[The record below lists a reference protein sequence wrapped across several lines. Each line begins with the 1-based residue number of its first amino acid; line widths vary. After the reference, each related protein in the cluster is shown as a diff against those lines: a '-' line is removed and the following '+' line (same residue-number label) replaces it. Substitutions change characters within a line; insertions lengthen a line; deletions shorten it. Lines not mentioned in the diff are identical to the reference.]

1 MAEPKPQA
9 RHIPF
14 TSSRIQGMKWDGRR
28 SDIRYDSHPKAPGS
42 GFGIRIYPTGRKS
55 YVLQY
60 RAKERVG
67 GSGVLL
73 KTVRSKVHLK
83 VLGNVE
89 TMSLSTARE
98 IGLKLIQEVEIGI
111 DPSEDRSLE
120 GITLSE
126 FLPIYLDAKRQ
137 EGITEKSLYD
147 LQRRVENYLLPVFGD
162 RPLTAIKRSQY
173 HQVYLAIGSG
183 EKSISGRPAPVE
195 ANRLHAH
202 LSNIFKVAEIKAAIP
217 EGHSYPTRL
226 IKKKRERPRKRFLSD
241 PQLGRMYQALRDEPQ
256 GPALYAI
263 QLLCHQGT
271 RKEEMLK
278 LKWSDVHLDR
288 VPGRECEPPHLFVG
302 MTKNGDKLFCVVS
315 PQAITIFEHLKA
327 QRTSEAV
334 FPSPVLK
341 GQSIKDIRYA
351 WERIRKK
358 ADLGA
363 FNLHDLRHCVGTW
376 LGRLEKTELV
386 ISRTLNHRVK
396 SVTEQYS
403 LIPNEQK
410 EEAIK
415 DLADWLQEQ
424 IGPPVLMDL
433 SEGTSGASE
442 AAA

>member
-173 HQVYLAIGSG
+173 HHVYLGISSG
-183 EKSISGRPAPVE
+183 EKSISGSPAPVE
-195 ANRLHAH
+195 ANRLHAN
-202 LSNIFKVAEIKAAIP
+202 LGNIFKVAEIKGAIP
-217 EGHSYPTRL
+217 EGYSYPTRL
-226 IKKKRERPRKRFLSD
+226 IKKKPERPRKRFLSD
-241 PQLGRMYQALRDEPQ
+241 PELKRLYRVLKDEPQ
-256 GPALYAI
+256 GIALYAI
-263 QLLCHQGT
+263 QILCHQGM
-271 RKEEMLK
+271 RKRELLELQ
-278 LKWSDVHLDR
+278 WTDVHLDR
-288 VPGRECEPPHLFVG
+288 VPGRECEPPHIFVG
-302 MTKNGDKLFCVVS
+302 TTKNGDKMFSVLS
-315 PQAITIFEHLKA
+315 PQAIQIFRQLA
-327 QRTSEAV
+327 SQRTSDEAV
-334 FPSPVLK
+334 FPSPAIK
-341 GQSIKDIRYA
+341 GESVKDIRPQ
-351 WERIRKK
+351 WRRIR
-358 ADLGA
+358 AEAGLGD

-376 LGRLEKTELV
+376 LGRLDKTELV

-415 DLADWLQEQ
+415 DLADWLQTQ
-424 IGPPVLMDL
+424 VGPPILI
-433 SEGTSGASE
+433 SR
-442 AAA
+442 

>member
-83 VLGNVE
+83 VLGNVK

-147 LQRRVENYLLPVFGD
+147 LRRRVQNYLLPVFGD

-173 HQVYLAIGSG
+173 HQVYLGISSG
-183 EKSISGRPAPVE
+183 EQSISGKPAHVE

-202 LSNIFKVAEIKAAIP
+202 LGNIFKVAEIRGAIP

-226 IKKKRERPRKRFLSD
+226 IQKKREKPRKRYLD
-241 PQLGRMYQALRDEPQ
+241 DRALKRLYRVLKDERQ
-256 GPALYAI
+256 GIALFAI
-263 QLLCHQGT
+263 QILCHQGM
-271 RKEEMLK
+271 RKRELLELQ
-278 LKWSDVHLDR
+278 WTDVHLDR
-288 VPGRECEPPHLFVG
+288 IPGRECEPPHLFVG
-302 MTKNGDKLFCVVS
+302 MTKNGDNLFSVLS
-315 PQAITIFEHLKA
+315 PQAIQIFQHLKDHA
-327 QRTSEAV
+327 SDEAV
-334 FPSPVLK
+334 FPSPVIK
-341 GQSIKDIRYA
+341 GESIKDIRYD

-358 ADLGA
+358 AGLGA
-363 FNLHDLRHCVGTW
+363 FTLHDLRHCVGTW
-376 LGRLEKTELV
+376 LGRLDKTELV
-386 ISRTLNHRVK
+386 IARTLNHRVHT
-396 SVTEQYS
+396 VTEKYS

-410 EEAIK
+410 EEAIT
-415 DLADWLQEQ
+415 DLADWLQAQ
-424 IGPPVLMDL
+424 VGPPILIGM
-433 SEGTSGASE
+433 
-442 AAA
+442 

>member
-73 KTVRSKVHLK
+73 KTVRGKVHLK

-202 LSNIFKVAEIKAAIP
+202 LSNIFKVAEIKGAIP

-226 IKKKRERPRKRFLSD
+226 IQKKREKPRKRYLD
-241 PQLGRMYQALRDEPQ
+241 DRALKRLYRVLKDEPQ
-256 GPALYAI
+256 GIALYAI
-263 QLLCHQGT
+263 QILCHQGM
-271 RKEEMLK
+271 RKRELLELS
-278 LKWSDVHLDR
+278 WGDVHLDR
-288 VPGRECEPPHLFVG
+288 VAGRECEPPHLFCG
-302 MTKNGDKLFCVVS
+302 MTKNGDKLFSVLS
-315 PQAITIFEHLKA
+315 PQAIQIFQHLKDHA
-327 QRTSEAV
+327 SDEAV
-334 FPSPVLK
+334 FPSPVIT
-341 GQSIKDIRYA
+341 GESIKDIRYD

-358 ADLGA
+358 AGLGA
-363 FNLHDLRHCVGTW
+363 FTLHDLRHCVGTW
-376 LGRLEKTELV
+376 LGRLDKTELV
-386 ISRTLNHRVK
+386 IARTLNHRVHT
-396 SVTEQYS
+396 VTEKYS

-410 EEAIK
+410 EEAIT
-415 DLADWLQEQ
+415 DLADWLQTQ
-424 IGPPVLMDL
+424 VGPPILIGM
-433 SEGTSGASE
+433 
-442 AAA
+442 

>member
-1 MAEPKPQA
+1 MPEPKPQA

-14 TSSRIQGMKWDGRR
+14 TSSRIQSMKWDGRR

-126 FLPIYLDAKRQ
+126 FLPIYLEVKRQ
-137 EGITEKSLYD
+137 EGWTKKYLYD
-147 LQRRVENYLLPVFGD
+147 LQRRVVNYLLPLFGD

-173 HQVYLAIGSG
+173 HQVYLGISSG

-195 ANRLHAH
+195 ANRLHAN
-202 LSNIFKVAEIKAAIP
+202 LGNIFKVAEIKGAIP
-217 EGHSYPTRL
+217 EGYSYPTRL
-226 IKKKRERPRKRFLSD
+226 VKKKRENPRKRYLSD
-241 PQLGRMYQALRDEPQ
+241 PELKRLYRALEDEPQ
-256 GPALYAI
+256 SHALSI
-263 QLLCHQGT
+263 VQILCHQGM
-271 RKEEMLK
+271 RKRELLELS
-278 LKWSDVHLDR
+278 WPDVHLDR
-288 VPGRECEPPHLFVG
+288 VSGRECEPPHIFVG
-302 MTKNGDKLFCVVS
+302 TTKNGDKMFSVLS
-315 PQAITIFEHLKA
+315 PQTIQIFQHLA
-327 QRTSEAV
+327 SQRTSDEVV
-334 FPSPVLK
+334 FPSPVIK
-341 GQSIKDIRYA
+341 GESVKDIRPQ
-351 WERIRKK
+351 WKRIRAE
-358 ADLGA
+358 ADLGD
-363 FNLHDLRHCVGTW
+363 FTLHDLRHCVGTW

-403 LIPNEQK
+403 LIPNETK

-415 DLADWLQEQ
+415 ELADWLQAQ
-424 IGPPVLMDL
+424 VGPPILIGM
-433 SEGTSGASE
+433 
-442 AAA
+442 

>member
-1 MAEPKPQA
+1 MVDSRSGPQA
-9 RHIPF
+9 RHTPF
-14 TSSRIQGMKWDGRR
+14 TANRIQAMRWDGRR

-147 LQRRVENYLLPVFGD
+147 LRRRVQNYLLPVFGD

-173 HQVYLAIGSG
+173 HQVYLGISSG
-183 EKSISGRPAPVE
+183 EQSISGKPAHVE

-202 LSNIFKVAEIKAAIP
+202 LGNIFKVAEIKEAIP

-226 IKKKRERPRKRFLSD
+226 IQKKREKPRKRYLD
-241 PQLGRMYQALRDEPQ
+241 DRALKRLYRVLKDERQ
-256 GPALYAI
+256 GIALFAI
-263 QLLCHQGT
+263 QILCHQGM
-271 RKEEMLK
+271 RKRELLELQ
-278 LKWSDVHLDR
+278 WTDVHLDR

-302 MTKNGDKLFCVVS
+302 MTKNGDNLFSVLS
-315 PQAITIFEHLKA
+315 PQAIQIFQHLKDHA
-327 QRTSEAV
+327 SDEAV
-334 FPSPVLK
+334 FPSPVIK
-341 GQSIKDIRYA
+341 GESIKDIRYD

-358 ADLGA
+358 AGLGA
-363 FNLHDLRHCVGTW
+363 FTLHDLRHCVGTW
-376 LGRLEKTELV
+376 LGRLGKTELV
-386 ISRTLNHRVK
+386 IARTLNHRVHT
-396 SVTEQYS
+396 VTEKYS

-410 EEAIK
+410 EEAIT
-415 DLADWLQEQ
+415 DLADWLQAQ
-424 IGPPVLMDL
+424 VGPPILIGM
-433 SEGTSGASE
+433 
-442 AAA
+442 